1 MYYINKEI
9 QFVSGIEVNTYG
21 FHFISRYQV
30 DFINGITEI
39 QISSSKSINEWINNN
54 YSSPYVS
61 LFEINEVPNFDQ
73 DPVNWILRKLVTKE
87 TTLFYGCEIIND
99 LGITNI
105 LRNTGWYGLWC
116 NNCR

>member
-87 TTLFYGCEIIND
+87 TTLFHGCEIIND

-105 LRNTGWYGLWC
+105 LRNTG
-116 NNCR
+116 